1 MNILSIQ
8 SQVAYGHV
16 GNSVA
21 AFALQRL
28 GHEVWAVPTAL
39 LSNHPGYG
47 QSRGAPVAAS
57 LVGACVEGIAAI
69 GALTRCDG
77 VLTGYLTTPEIA
89 EAALGAAQQAKS
101 AHPAAIWCC
110 DPVFGDHGR
119 IYARPGLME
128 FFRDRAVPE
137 ADIVTPNLFELETLT
152 GAPVADL
159 AGARAAMAA
168 LAARGPSIVVLTSF
182 DRQTPADALDV
193 LALADGRLLGVRVPR
208 VPRAPRAFE
217 GAGDLFAALFLAA
230 FLETREASAALESAC
245 ASVAGVLA
253 ETERRND
260 RELALVAAQ
269 TELARPSRRFAV
281 QNFDF

>member
-57 LVGACVEGIAAI
+57 LVEACVEGVAAI
-69 GALTRCDG
+69 GALARCDG
-77 VLTGYLTTPEIA
+77 VLTGYLTTPEVA
-89 EAALGAAQQAKS
+89 EAALGAAQRVKG

-110 DPVFGDHGR
+110 DPVFGDNGR

-152 GAPVADL
+152 GATVADL
-159 AGARAAMAA
+159 AGARRAMAA
-168 LAARGPSIVVLTSF
+168 LAARGPRIVVLTSF
-182 DRQTPADALDV
+182 DRQTPVDALDV
-193 LALADGRLLGVRVPR
+193 LALADGRLIGVRAPR
-208 VPRAPRAFE
+208 VPRAFE

-230 FLETREASAALESAC
+230 FLETREAGAALETAC
-245 ASVAGVLA
+245 SRVAGVLA
-253 ETERRND
+253 QTERAGS

-269 TELARPSRRFAV
+269 QELAQPSRRFRATSL
-281 QNFDF
+281 DF

>member
-57 LVGACVEGIAAI
+57 LVEACVEGIAAI
-69 GALTRCDG
+69 GALARCDG

-89 EAALGAAQQAKS
+89 EAALGAAQQAKG

-152 GAPVADL
+152 GAPIADL
-159 AGARAAMAA
+159 ASARRAMAT

-182 DRQTPADALDV
+182 DRQTPEDSLDI
-193 LALADGRLLGVRVPR
+193 LALAGARLLGVR

-230 FLETREASAALESAC
+230 FLETREAGAALESAC
-245 ASVAGVLA
+245 AAVAGVLA
-253 ETERRND
+253 ATERAGS

-269 TELARPSRRFAV
+269 QELAQPSRRFAV
-281 QNFDF
+281 QNLEF